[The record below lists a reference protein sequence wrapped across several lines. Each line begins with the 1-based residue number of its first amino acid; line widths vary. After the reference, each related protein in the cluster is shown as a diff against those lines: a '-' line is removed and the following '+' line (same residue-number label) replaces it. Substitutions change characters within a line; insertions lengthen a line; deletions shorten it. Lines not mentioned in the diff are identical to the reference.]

1 VADQP
6 AATGVAGVTGGG
18 GALLGP
24 ARIQILRSPGCPL
37 AGRLRGLVEWCVARS
52 GVSATVEEIE
62 GPYPSPT
69 LLINGA
75 DVSGRRAEVA
85 PSCRLDV
92 PGAGQILAALQI
104 RDGGGLMRAAGI
116 WPGVPTSWDPS
127 GRHRTVR
134 WAFRWHDTGR

>member
-1 VADQP
+1 
-6 AATGVAGVTGGG
+6 
-18 GALLGP
+18 
-24 ARIQILRSPGCPL
+24 
-37 AGRLRGLVEWCVARS
+37 
-52 GVSATVEEIE
+52 VSATVEEIE

-104 RDGGGLMRAAGI
+104 RDRVPDEGGWYLARRTNVVGPKRSSQDSTL
-116 WPGVPTSWDPS
+116 GVPL
-127 GRHRTVR
+127 
-134 WAFRWHDTGR
+134 A